1 MTVFCRN
8 KKGQLSFG
16 QAEGFAVFGR
26 LAVLLSETNL
36 SHLHQSR
43 AGVRDLCLSEGQLA
57 LFSRKRERCAVARAR
72 VTQTWVSNPRHS
84 NPRHKPEGFNG
95 PRHWAAV
102 QNLRRL
108 LANPNNIMFKKIL
121 IANRGEIA
129 VRIIRACREMGIAT
143 VAVHSQ
149 ADTDSLPVQ
158 MADQAVCVGP
168 PLGKDSYMSVPNIVS
183 AALITGAE
191 AIHPGYGFLSETA
204 SFAEVCATAGI
215 KFIGPP
221 VSAIEKMGDKATAR
235 ETAKNAGVPTVPGS
249 EGVLQSEADALRV
262 AAQIGY
268 PVVVKATAG
277 GGGRGI
283 RVVED
288 EDDLARVLKIAQAEA
303 LAAFGNADVYLEKYI
318 TQMRHIEVQIL
329 ADEWGNC
336 IHLGERECSVQ
347 TVRHQKVVEEAP
359 SATLTPAMR
368 AEIGAAA
375 VKAANA
381 VGYANAGTVEFIYTP
396 DNAFYFMEMNTR
408 IQVEHPVTEAVT
420 GVDLVQ
426 WQIRIASGEKLTLT
440 QNDIHFSGH
449 SIECRVTAQDPDKG
463 FAPSAGTLTS
473 VRLPGGLGVRV
484 DTQIYGGYTVP
495 PFYDSNLAKIIVWGP
510 DRAQAISRMKR
521 SLDELQI
528 EGSPTNVSFLQKI
541 LNDARYQK
549 NELSTA
555 FLPQLMEEFGLSV

>member
-1 MTVFCRN
+1 
-8 KKGQLSFG
+8 
-16 QAEGFAVFGR
+16 
-26 LAVLLSETNL
+26 
-36 SHLHQSR
+36 
-43 AGVRDLCLSEGQLA
+43 
-57 LFSRKRERCAVARAR
+57 
-72 VTQTWVSNPRHS
+72 
-84 NPRHKPEGFNG
+84 
-95 PRHWAAV
+95 
-102 QNLRRL
+102 
-108 LANPNNIMFKKIL
+108 MFKKIL

-129 VRIIRACREMGIAT
+129 VRIIRACREMGIQT
-143 VAVHSQ
+143 VAIHSQ

-168 PLGKDSYMSVPNIVS
+168 PAGKDSYMSVPNIVS

-191 AIHPGYGFLSETA
+191 AIHPGYGFLSEAA
-204 SFAEVCATAGI
+204 SFAEVCETVGI

-221 VSAIEKMGDKATAR
+221 VSAIEAMGDKATAR
-235 ETAKNAGVPTVPGS
+235 ETAKRAGVPTVPGS
-249 EGVLQSEADALRV
+249 DGIVSSEAEALRV

-283 RVVED
+283 RVVTD
-288 EDDLARVLKIAQAEA
+288 EEDLARTLKIAQAEA
-303 LAAFGNADVYLEKYI
+303 LAAFGNGDVYLEKYI
-318 TQMRHIEVQIL
+318 TAMRHIEVQIL
-329 ADEWGNC
+329 ADEHGNC

-359 SATLTPAMR
+359 SATLTPEIR

-375 VKAANA
+375 VRAAQA

-396 DNAFYFMEMNTR
+396 EGQFYFMEMNTR

-426 WQIRIASGEKLTLT
+426 WQIRIASGEKLELM
-440 QNDIHFSGH
+440 QADVQLNGH
-449 SIECRVTAQDPDKG
+449 SIECRVTAQDPEKG
-463 FAPSAGTLTS
+463 FAPAAGTLTN

-495 PFYDSNLAKIIVWGP
+495 PFYDSNLAKVIVWGP
-510 DRAQAISRMKR
+510 DRAQAIARMRR
-521 SLDELQI
+521 SLDEMVI
-528 EGSPTNVSFLQKI
+528 EGSPTNIAFLQTI
-541 LNDARYQK
+541 LADARYQN

-555 FLPQLMEEFGLSV
+555 FLPKLMEETGLAV

>member
-1 MTVFCRN
+1 
-8 KKGQLSFG
+8 
-16 QAEGFAVFGR
+16 
-26 LAVLLSETNL
+26 
-36 SHLHQSR
+36 
-43 AGVRDLCLSEGQLA
+43 
-57 LFSRKRERCAVARAR
+57 
-72 VTQTWVSNPRHS
+72 
-84 NPRHKPEGFNG
+84 
-95 PRHWAAV
+95 
-102 QNLRRL
+102 
-108 LANPNNIMFKKIL
+108 MFKKIL

-168 PLGKDSYMSVPNIVS
+168 PLGKDSYLNVPNIVS

-191 AIHPGYGFLSETA
+191 AVHPGYGFLSETA
-204 SFAEVCATAGI
+204 SFAEVCETAGI

-221 VSAIEKMGDKATAR
+221 VSAIERMGDKATAR
-235 ETAKNAGVPTVPGS
+235 ETAKQAGVPTVPGS
-249 EGVLQSEADALRV
+249 EGVLQTEADALRV
-262 AAQIGY
+262 ASQIGY

-283 RVVED
+283 RVVES
-288 EDDLARVLKIAQAEA
+288 EEDLARILKVAQAEA

-329 ADEWGNC
+329 ADEHGNC

-359 SATLTPAMR
+359 SATLTPEMR
-368 AEIGAAA
+368 SRIGAAA
-375 VKAANA
+375 VRAAQA

-396 DNAFYFMEMNTR
+396 DNQFYFMEMNTR

-426 WQIRIASGEKLTLT
+426 WQIRIAAGEKLNIT
-440 QNDIHFSGH
+440 QADVQLSGH

-463 FAPSAGTLTS
+463 FAPSAGTLTN

-510 DRAQAISRMKR
+510 DRAQAIGRMKR
-521 SLDELQI
+521 SLDETII
-528 EGSPTNVSFLQKI
+528 EGSPTNISFLQKI
-541 LNDARYQK
+541 LADERYQN

>member
-1 MTVFCRN
+1 
-8 KKGQLSFG
+8 
-16 QAEGFAVFGR
+16 
-26 LAVLLSETNL
+26 
-36 SHLHQSR
+36 
-43 AGVRDLCLSEGQLA
+43 
-57 LFSRKRERCAVARAR
+57 
-72 VTQTWVSNPRHS
+72 
-84 NPRHKPEGFNG
+84 
-95 PRHWAAV
+95 
-102 QNLRRL
+102 
-108 LANPNNIMFKKIL
+108 MFKKIL

-168 PLGKDSYMSVPNIVS
+168 PLGKDSYLNVPNIVS

-191 AIHPGYGFLSETA
+191 AVHPGYGFLSETA
-204 SFAEVCATAGI
+204 SFAEVCETAGI

-221 VSAIEKMGDKATAR
+221 VSAIERMGDKATAR
-235 ETAKNAGVPTVPGS
+235 ETAKQAGVPTVPGS
-249 EGVLQSEADALRV
+249 EGVLQTEADALRV
-262 AAQIGY
+262 ASQIGY

-283 RVVED
+283 RVVES
-288 EDDLARVLKIAQAEA
+288 EEDLARILKVAQAEA
-303 LAAFGNADVYLEKYI
+303 LAAFGDADVYLEKYI

-329 ADEWGNC
+329 ADEHGNC

-359 SATLTPAMR
+359 SATLTPEMR
-368 AEIGAAA
+368 SRIGAAA
-375 VKAANA
+375 VRAAQA

-396 DNAFYFMEMNTR
+396 DNQFYFMEMNTR

-426 WQIRIASGEKLTLT
+426 WQIRIAAGEKLNMT
-440 QNDIHFSGH
+440 QADVRLSGH

-463 FAPSAGTLTS
+463 FAPSAGTLTN

-510 DRAQAISRMKR
+510 DRAQAIGRMKR
-521 SLDELQI
+521 SLDETII
-528 EGSPTNVSFLQKI
+528 EGSPTNISFLQKI
-541 LNDARYQK
+541 LADERYQN

>member
-1 MTVFCRN
+1 
-8 KKGQLSFG
+8 
-16 QAEGFAVFGR
+16 
-26 LAVLLSETNL
+26 
-36 SHLHQSR
+36 
-43 AGVRDLCLSEGQLA
+43 
-57 LFSRKRERCAVARAR
+57 
-72 VTQTWVSNPRHS
+72 
-84 NPRHKPEGFNG
+84 
-95 PRHWAAV
+95 
-102 QNLRRL
+102 
-108 LANPNNIMFKKIL
+108 MFKKIL

-168 PLGKDSYMSVPNIVS
+168 PLGKDSYLNVPNIVS

-191 AIHPGYGFLSETA
+191 AVHPGYGFLSETA
-204 SFAEVCATAGI
+204 SFAEVCETAGI

-221 VSAIEKMGDKATAR
+221 VSAIERMGDKATAR
-235 ETAKNAGVPTVPGS
+235 ETAKQAGVPTVPGS
-249 EGVLQSEADALRV
+249 EGVLQTEADALRV
-262 AAQIGY
+262 ASQIGY

-283 RVVED
+283 RVVES
-288 EDDLARVLKIAQAEA
+288 EEDLARILKVAQAEA

-329 ADEWGNC
+329 ADEHGNC

-359 SATLTPAMR
+359 SATLTPEMR
-368 AEIGAAA
+368 NRIGAAA
-375 VKAANA
+375 VRAAQA

-396 DNAFYFMEMNTR
+396 DNQFYFMEMNTR

-426 WQIRIASGEKLTLT
+426 WQIRIAAGEKLTLT
-440 QNDIHFSGH
+440 QADVQLSGH

-463 FAPSAGTLTS
+463 FAPSAGTLTQ

-510 DRAQAISRMKR
+510 DRAQAIGRMKR
-521 SLDELQI
+521 SLDEMLI
-528 EGSPTNVSFLQKI
+528 EGSPTNISFLQKI
-541 LNDARYQK
+541 LADERYQN